1 MATGELA
8 PVLKQRFFDLNGVP
22 LAGGLLTT
30 YAAGTTTPLAT
41 YTDSTE
47 ATPNA
52 NPVVL
57 DSQGYCNLWMAAS
70 NYKFVLTDSLS
81 NAILTV
87 DNVQSIAGKITTAL
101 NTFQANILA
110 GLYTRIVGT
119 AAQVTAG
126 IATDSTIAGAISACV
141 AGNSILILAGT
152 YTENPNIAIKL
163 TIQGTGENCNI
174 AGSITFASGSDY
186 SYLRGIRTT
195 QSITLN
201 SAVSGVI
208 VTEVFLASGM
218 TFVDNSTGSMV
229 SGIQET

>member
-1 MATGELA
+1 MATAELI
-8 PVLKQRFFDLNGVP
+8 PYLKFREFDANGVP
-22 LAGGLLTT
+22 LAGGLLNT
-30 YAAGTTTPLAT
+30 YAAGTTTPLPT
-41 YTDSTE
+41 YTDETG
-47 ATPNA
+47 ATPNT

-57 DSQGYCNLWMAAS
+57 DSAGRANVWMGPS

-81 NAILTV
+81 NLIYTE
-87 DNVQSIAGKITTAL
+87 DNVQSIANKITTAL
-101 NTFQANILA
+101 NTFQASILA

-119 AAQVTAG
+119 SAQVTAG
-126 IATDSTIAGAISACV
+126 IATDSTIAGAIAACV

-163 TIQGTGENCNI
+163 TIEGTGENCNV
-174 AGSITFASGSDY
+174 AGSITFASGCDY

-201 SAVSGVI
+201 SGVNGVI
-208 VTEVFLASGM
+208 VTEVFLASGK
-218 TFVDNSTGSMV
+218 TFIDNSSGSLV